1 MSAAEAGP
9 RRRRRSWLLVAL
21 VTAVVLLIGSVAV
34 TVAWAGNAGGG
45 ATTNRGWSSVGRGPG
60 AGGMMSG
67 RVGTAVPRLDG
78 TTVRVTAVDMGA
90 MMGGRGHM
98 GLVVDRAAVPA
109 GTVSLVLANAGWRTH
124 ELVVLPLVDGQQVG
138 SRSVGADGTVDESG
152 SVGEAS
158 RSAGSGTGDGIAPH
172 TAGWTTLDLPAG
184 RYELICNLP
193 GHYAAGMYTELTVS

>member
-9 RRRRRSWLLVAL
+9 RRRRRSWLLAAL
-21 VTAVVLLIGSVAV
+21 VTAVVLLIGSVAA
-34 TVAWAGNAGGG
+34 TVAWAGSAGGG
-45 ATTNRGWSSVGRGPG
+45 ATTNRDWSSVGRGHG

-109 GTVSLVLANAGWRTH
+109 GTVSLVLANTGWRTH
-124 ELVVLPLVDGQQVG
+124 ELVVLPLADGQQVG
-138 SRSVGADGTVDESG
+138 ARSVGADGTVDESG
-152 SVGEAS
+152 SLGEAS
-158 RSAGSGTGDGIAPH
+158 RSAGSGTGDGIAPR